1 MEALSLRVQDL
12 DFEGHQ
18 LIIRGGKG
26 NKDRVTGNKKRIQ
39 GPYEVFP
46 IGVRISVEVALA
58 KLNS

>member
-46 IGVRISVEVALA
+46 IGVRHDARYQ
-58 KLNS
+58 